1 MPEQRRS
8 YEENKPAEKVRQV
21 THPLRVEEVT
31 KENWG
36 DLEKLFEGKGGPK
49 SCWCMVWR
57 ATPEEAKRT
66 DGRSRKSFLKRR
78 VDAGVTVGLLAYAA
92 GEPVAWCSVAPKDTY
107 RRLEKLQPAYK
118 VENVWSIVCFYVRR
132 DHRKRNVTGSLI
144 EAAIRF
150 AKQRGADAIE
160 AYPVN
165 KDSPSYRFMGFVPV
179 FRKLGFEEIGTAGT
193 RRHVMRLRLQ

>member
-1 MPEQRRS
+1 
-8 YEENKPAEKVRQV
+8 
-21 THPLRVEEVT
+21 VEEVT